1 MDPNIAIKKYQ
12 CLLCQKEFKDPSG
25 LRKHK
30 IKKFSCVQAGL
41 TIHSV
46 SLKHIEQK
54 QEIEQK
60 HTSIIEQKDQEIERL
75 NLENTRLRNILEQK
89 IVRDISEIKNTILEV
104 KNNISDYND
113 EPTSYD
119 QNLYKL
125 YNYMMTKQSHLFSEF
140 ILLAQQNNTVDHK
153 FKTSFL
159 SKINKIP
166 RSISNTIKKQIAGEQ
181 GQKCKHC
188 DMTFKNT
195 YEVDHIRPL
204 YLGGD
209 NQRLNLQALCT
220 GCHSEKTSNDENEF
234 VFTLN
239 YLYDTIKGC

>member
-1 MDPNIAIKKYQ
+1 MDPNTTKIYK
-12 CLLCQKEFKDPSG
+12 CELCQKEFKDPSG

-30 IKKFSCVQAGL
+30 VKRIPCVDPKIKLYDAE
-41 TIHSV
+41 
-46 SLKHIEQK
+46 LKHIDEKSQ
-54 QEIEQK
+54 IEQK
-60 HTSIIEQKDQEIERL
+60 HTSIIEKKDQEIETL
-75 NLENTRLRNILEQK
+75 NLEITRLRTIIEKNIAC
-89 IVRDISEIKNTILEV
+89 DISDIKDKILEV
-104 KNNISDYND
+104 KNKILDYND
-113 EPTSYD
+113 DPKSQD
-119 QNLYKL
+119 QKLYRL
-125 YNYMMTKQSHLFSEF
+125 YNYMMTKQSHLFNEF
-140 ILLAQQNNTVDHK
+140 IQLAQQNNTVDHK

-195 YEVDHIRPL
+195 YEVDHIKPL